1 MPQLDKVLTEE
12 DLRGSRAAG
21 GALDLAPYTDIID
34 NIREQGGVGG
44 ALSLSQD
51 ENQRAEKRR
60 LSVAAKQRG
69 FTLVWRKAP
78 ERQLRF
84 VLAEE
89 GKPAPGSRRRQAGAR
104 TETVAARLS
113 DEPVEGAADRE
124 QTRGSRSRGAGGGR
138 SRAGRKVN
146 PVQVQKFLGGVDYP
160 ARRDDLVR
168 AAEQHGA
175 DENVRTLL
183 QQLPDEAYET
193 PAEVSQAMGA
203 QR

>member
-1 MPQLDKVLTEE
+1 MPQLTKVITEE
-12 DLRGSRAAG
+12 ELSRRQTSG
-21 GALDLAPYTDIID
+21 GLDLSAYMGIID

-44 ALSLSQD
+44 NLSLSED
-51 ENQRAEKRR
+51 ENQRTEKRR
-60 LSVAAKQRG
+60 MSVAAKERG
-69 FTLVWRKAP
+69 LTLVWRKAP
-78 ERQLRF
+78 EGQLRF

-89 GKPAPGSRRRQAGAR
+89 GKPAPGSRRRQAAAR
-104 TETVAARLS
+104 TETVAAQAA
-113 DEPVEGAADRE
+113 DESVEDTADRE
-124 QTRGSRSRGAGGGR
+124 PAGASRSRGAGGGR
-138 SRAGRKVN
+138 RRAEAKVN

-160 ARRDDLVR
+160 ARREDLVR

-183 QQLPDEAYET
+183 QQLPDEAYAT